1 LGNKGAG
8 KALPSLSFVFAQLT
22 GPLIVQV
29 FEKLTEYKVEGLV
42 NLNLME
48 DKEAGKANRG
58 FAFLEMASHAVAA
71 KALRLL
77 TKGEVK
83 FGAHLQAKVR
93 FCLAGR
99 LCKTCVSA
107 HLRGRVFVGVC
118 AICHWTG
125 TTS

>member
-1 LGNKGAG
+1 M
-8 KALPSLSFVFAQLT
+8 PSLSFVVCTTNRAFY
-22 GPLIVQV
+22 VQV
-29 FEKLTEYKVEGLV
+29 LEKLAEYKVEGLV

-77 TKGEVK
+77 TKGDVK

-93 FCLAGR
+93 FCLAGL
-99 LCKTCVSA
+99 LCKACVSE
-107 HLRGRVFVGVC
+107 HVRGFEFVRVC
-118 AICHWTG
+118 AIC
-125 TTS
+125 